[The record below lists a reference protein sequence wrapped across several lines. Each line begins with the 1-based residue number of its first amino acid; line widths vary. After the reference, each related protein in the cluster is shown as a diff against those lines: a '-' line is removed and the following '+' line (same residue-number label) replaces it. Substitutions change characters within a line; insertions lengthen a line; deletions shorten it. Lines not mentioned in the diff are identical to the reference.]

1 MVVIRDNA
9 QVIKF
14 IFPLTLRFISL
25 PGSRGAAPLPASH
38 RRAGKRGFSAP
49 VPPGCIAALQADAV
63 TSFGGIS
70 SVASCWWLLPQ
81 PPNRVSP
88 LCLCRA
94 ETERGLS
101 RKHIIEGGCWVSLS
115 GRVWAPH
122 SSPRGVCMARRC
134 TGRAQTEQC
143 LQKETLLSWEG
154 CAASAVT
161 LLRCQQPPGGL
172 LLPRPSSTGWL
183 PHAGG
188 VQGGKRRT
196 EPWGGLVVAARGT
209 REHQAGHLCFTAP
222 RHGSQ
227 QPPRCCLTH
236 FCLLARSSVGGTRG
250 SPGAVHELPKLP
262 KPRCGVLGS
271 GRALPAA
278 PGPLTCGINPHHF
291 PGAVA
296 QGSSRQLSV
305 VRRCWGKVSGPVSFS
320 APVNEPLAQCLHP
333 GCLGARGRAQPPP
346 VPGGTASGNDSKT
359 LAAVGMVSQQK

>member
-1 MVVIRDNA
+1 MLPLHLGA
-9 QVIKF
+9 FQVLLPAGGCCLS
-14 IFPLTLRFISL
+14 PLTACPCFAFAGLKRRG
-25 PGSRGAAPLPASH
+25 GSRGSTSSKVGAGFHCRDGFGLPP
-38 RRAGKRGFSAP
+38 AG
-49 VPPGCIAALQADAV
+49 
-63 TSFGGIS
+63 
-70 SVASCWWLLPQ
+70 
-81 PPNRVSP
+81 
-88 LCLCRA
+88 
-94 ETERGLS
+94 
-101 RKHIIEGGCWVSLS
+101 
-115 GRVWAPH
+115 
-122 SSPRGVCMARRC
+122 SPRGVCMARHC

-271 GRALPAA
+271 G
-278 PGPLTCGINPHHF
+278 
-291 PGAVA
+291 
-296 QGSSRQLSV
+296 
-305 VRRCWGKVSGPVSFS
+305 
-320 APVNEPLAQCLHP
+320 
-333 GCLGARGRAQPPP
+333 
-346 VPGGTASGNDSKT
+346 
-359 LAAVGMVSQQK
+359 